1 MRYGNIEML
10 NDTLDILEQGHYK
23 IGDRIIKL
31 KLSREEM
38 EAAEV
43 FLPEEVEAFSGYID
57 FEHFQSDER
66 CAYS

>member
-31 KLSREEM
+31 KLNSYRR
-38 EAAEV
+38 
-43 FLPEEVEAFSGYID
+43 F
-57 FEHFQSDER
+57 HR
-66 CAYS
+66 